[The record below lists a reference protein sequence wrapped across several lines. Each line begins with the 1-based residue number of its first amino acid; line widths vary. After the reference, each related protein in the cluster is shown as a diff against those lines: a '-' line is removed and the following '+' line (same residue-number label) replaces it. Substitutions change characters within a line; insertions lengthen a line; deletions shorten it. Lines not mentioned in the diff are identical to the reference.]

1 VAQRYCRKES
11 RAVAVWT
18 RKGGAPEDPALAG
31 LPPEAK
37 QMAKSMVARIDAT
50 DDPARLQQLLERMD
64 QMAGQMPPEMK
75 PALDY
80 IKGKAQAKLTQLQG
94 SK

>member
-1 VAQRYCRKES
+1 
-11 RAVAVWT
+11 
-18 RKGGAPEDPALAG
+18 
-31 LPPEAK
+31 
-37 QMAKSMVARIDAT
+37 MAKSMVARIEAT
-50 DDPARLQQLLERMD
+50 DDPAQLTRMLEGMD
-64 QMAGQMPPEMK
+64 RMAGQMPPEMK